1 MCHPVVRIFPI
12 VLDLRLAN
20 VAGTTRKVDERASE
34 TEVSDVMRQ
43 QKNAKKI
50 NKWKRNIP
58 PEMAINEAGLVW

>member
-1 MCHPVVRIFPI
+1 MCHPVVRIFSI

-43 QKNAKKI
+43 KKKREKNK
-50 NKWKRNIP
+50 
-58 PEMAINEAGLVW
+58 